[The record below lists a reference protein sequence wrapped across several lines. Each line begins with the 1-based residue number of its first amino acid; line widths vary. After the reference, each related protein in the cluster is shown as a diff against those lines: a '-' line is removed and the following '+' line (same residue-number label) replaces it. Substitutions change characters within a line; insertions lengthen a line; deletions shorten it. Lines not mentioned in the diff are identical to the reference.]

1 MKLVYRILSELFLLV
16 SPIIILYRIL
26 KKKENKSR
34 FLERYAFNSEFR
46 KKGKLIWFHCSS
58 VGELLSIIPLI
69 EKFEKNKKISQI
81 LITTNTLSSSKIF
94 NGFNLKK
101 TVHQFFPIDNKLIL
115 DKFLSYW
122 KPTICFLCESE
133 IWPNLIIKINQRKI
147 KLILIN
153 ARITHKSFSRWIN
166 IKNFSNYLF
175 KKFDICFVQNN
186 ETQKRLSQLGAKK
199 IHNLG
204 NLKFTTSEK
213 VRADILDKKTLTYF
227 KNRKILITAAS
238 THYNEEDFIIK
249 SHYYFKKQK
258 KYNNFISIIVP
269 RHVERV
275 NQIKNQ
281 ISKFSLKYY
290 SRSSGKK
297 IPNNIDFYIV
307 DTYGELNKF
316 YKISNLVFVGGSL
329 INRGGQ
335 NPLEPAKLG
344 CRIMHGPYVA
354 NFMEIYSKL
363 SSMGISRMFKNYNL
377 GIKMIE
383 NSIKKKEFAL
393 ENKKLI
399 KYGKK
404 ILNLTYLKIT
414 KFI

>member
-1 MKLVYRILSELFLLV
+1 M
-16 SPIIILYRIL
+16 
-26 KKKENKSR
+26 
-34 FLERYAFNSEFR
+34 
-46 KKGKLIWFHCSS
+46 
-58 VGELLSIIPLI
+58 
-69 EKFEKNKKISQI
+69 
-81 LITTNTLSSSKIF
+81 TN
-94 NGFNLKK
+94 
-101 TVHQFFPIDNKLIL
+101 
-115 DKFLSYW
+115 
-122 KPTICFLCESE
+122 
-133 IWPNLIIKINQRKI
+133 
-147 KLILIN
+147 
-153 ARITHKSFSRWIN
+153 KSFSRWIN

-175 KKFDICFVQNN
+175 KNLIFVLF
-186 ETQKRLSQLGAKK
+186 KIMKLKKIDSIGRKK

-213 VRADILDKKTLTYF
+213 VKSDMLDKKTLNYF

-249 SHYYFKKQK
+249 SHCYFKKQK
-258 KYNNFISIIVP
+258 KHNNIISIIVP

-275 NQIKNQ
+275 SQIKKQ
-281 ISKFSLKYY
+281 IGKLSLKYY
-290 SRSSGKK
+290 FRSSGNK
-297 IPNNIDFYIV
+297 IPKNIDFYIV

-329 INRGGQ
+329 INHGGQ

-344 CRIMHGPYVA
+344 CRIVHGPYVA

-383 NSIKKKEFAL
+383 NSIKKKQFAL

-404 ILNLTYLKIT
+404 ILNLTYLKII
-414 KFI
+414 KSI